1 MSKPMKP
8 NDPARR
14 ARAARDRAVR
24 IAMRRKEEYIGTRVP
39 RELKE
44 RVIEQAAR
52 EGVPVSLLVRR
63 VLEEAFGVPMSTE
76 APFPRREAASMGNLS
91 AVLAWQSVELA
102 QAAQCV
108 RCGRA
113 LREGEAAWLAL
124 GVEPAPS
131 LVCDSC
137 RQAIRP
143 PAG

>member
-63 VLEEAFGVPMSTE
+63 VLEEAFGVPMSAE
-76 APFPRREAASMGNLS
+76 PPVHRSGAASALDLA

-102 QAAQCV
+102 QAAHCV
-108 RCGRA
+108 RCGRS
-113 LREGEAAWLAL
+113 LREGESAWLAV

-137 RQAIRP
+137 RQAIRSS
-143 PAG
+143 AG